1 MSAQVS
7 EAIILRTYPLR
18 EADLIVSFFTRDLG
32 KLRGVARRARRPS
45 SRFGSGLE
53 RLAYVRMHYF
63 QRENRELATLDACE
77 LVRPPLALSRDY
89 ATSVAGDFVAEV
101 AEQMLPAGEPNE
113 RFFRLTVAV
122 TDFLAGGG
130 SIWPAAVYFS
140 LWAVRL
146 AGVLPPLA
154 LSEEDRTIAEEM
166 LATPIGELTSRD
178 WTRETGVAL
187 RHSLIGLMEE
197 HTERRLVTVKFLEA
211 L

>member
-7 EAIILRTYPLR
+7 ESIILRTYPLR
-18 EADLIVSFFTRDLG
+18 EADLIVSFFTRDQG
-32 KLRGVARRARRPS
+32 KLRGVARRARRPT

-63 QRENRELATLDACE
+63 QRENRELAALDACE
-77 LVRPPLALSRDY
+77 IIRSPMPLAGDY
-89 ATSVAGDFVAEV
+89 STAVAGDFVAEV

-113 RFFRLTVAV
+113 RFFRLTLAV

-130 SIWPAAVYFS
+130 SVWPAAVYYS
-140 LWAVRL
+140 LWALRL

-154 LSEEDRTIAEEM
+154 LSGEDRTIAEEM
-166 LATPIGELTSRD
+166 LSAPVGGLAPRE
-178 WTRETGVAL
+178 WTAETGAGL
-187 RHSLIGLMEE
+187 RRSLIGLMEE